1 MSVFPPSSVMKQSVL
16 LSSFC
21 FLLTSLAITPADVRD
36 VHGTLIHDKEIQQ
49 KEINKSE
56 HLRPLYLEIAGKRNR
71 ITIWIVD
78 GIYIRTHMDVEFTN
92 YGRHYNFKYI
102 PRNEFWID
110 KEGEPDERDFF
121 VTHLLVEHRLMAKG
135 VSYDKALEA
144 ADKAELAERKKAGDV
159 KKLTGDGNLPDP
171 KKVHVRLWKKL
182 ESPVSVWIVD
192 GRLVRSVFDV
202 DFTEGGHDYVYEFVP
217 HDEVWIDN
225 DLDEKERPYVLL
237 HELHERNLM
246 AKGWSYSRAHDD
258 ASKIELYFR
267 HAPSGLHGALAKE
280 GWE

>member
-1 MSVFPPSSVMKQSVL
+1 MKQSVL
-16 LSSFC
+16 LF
-21 FLLTSLAITPADVRD
+21 FLTSLAVMPAYARDVR
-36 VHGTLIHDKEIQQ
+36 GKLIHEKQFQHNEI
-49 KEINKSE
+49 KKSE
-56 HLRPLYLEIAGKRNR
+56 QLLPPYLEIAGKRNG

-92 YGRHYNFKYI
+92 YGQHYNFTYI

-110 KEGEPDERDFF
+110 KEESPDEQEFF
-121 VTHLLVEHRLMAKG
+121 VTHLLVEHRLMARG

-144 ADKAELAERKKAGDV
+144 ADKAELAERKKADDV

-171 KKVHVRLWKKL
+171 QRVHLRLWKKL

-225 DLDEKERPYVLL
+225 DLDERERPYVLL

-258 ASKIELYFR
+258 ASKIELHFR
-267 HAPSGLHGALAKE
+267 HNPGELHNALAKE